1 MWEIFAAFGSAFG
14 AYKVGEA
21 AKDAADTAA
30 EGYEAEAAFRA
41 ERTKYELKRHHDNVR
56 KLQGRNIVAD
66 AASGGSAISGSALH
80 VMESTLTQAAID
92 AEIIRFGGAAEVSQS
107 LTGAK
112 VRRYEGKQ
120 AQLANYINTFTS
132 VMTAF
137 DAIDWSWTRNISF
150 SSP

>member
-56 KLQGRNIVAD
+56 KLQGRNIVA
-66 AASGGSAISGSALH
+66 AEASGGSATSGSALH
-80 VMESTLTQAAID
+80 VLQSTLTQASVD

-112 VRRYEGKQ
+112 VRRYEGK
-120 AQLANYINTFTS
+120 AIQLAGYIDAFTT
-132 VMTAF
+132 VMTVF
-137 DAIDWSWTRNISF
+137 DKVDWSWAKNISF
-150 SSP
+150 SS